1 MPLDPVI
8 QSPVLLLEG
17 TEMDP
22 YPHYS
27 ALSSWVLLIA
37 KAIDSYGL
45 DSADLFAKCRLDHA
59 RLRDPGARF
68 SYAGVTRLWELAA
81 KLTRDP
87 CIGLTVAGL
96 WHPTTLHALGYSWF
110 ASNNLREA
118 YERLQGYARF
128 ISSAANGA
136 LQIEKSADSY
146 RLILDPSRMKVRPAK
161 VAIDAGL
168 GMIMNMSR
176 AAYGEH
182 FRVLRVALQHEALG
196 GEKYLGKFNDVV
208 GAPVAF
214 GQAENAIWLDP
225 EMVAEPLATANP
237 ELARVNDQ
245 IVTDYLAQLD
255 RKDVTMRVK
264 SELIERLPGGK
275 VTEEGIASSI
285 NVSQRSLQ
293 RKLRQQGIS
302 FTQLLEN
309 TRRELSLQYV
319 RDPQYSLH
327 EVSFLLGFAEPG
339 NFSRAFKR
347 WYGQSPSRFRQDSL
361 S

>member
-1 MPLDPVI
+1 
-8 QSPVLLLEG
+8 
-17 TEMDP
+17 MDP
-22 YPHYS
+22 NPHYS

-45 DSADLFAKCRLDHA
+45 DSVDLFARSGLDHS

-68 SYAGVTRLWELAA
+68 SYAGVTRLWELATQV
-81 KLTRDP
+81 TRDP
-87 CIGLTVAGL
+87 CIGLTVASL
-96 WHPTTLHALGYSWF
+96 WHPTTLHALGYAWF
-110 ASNNLREA
+110 ASNNLEEA
-118 YERLQGYARF
+118 YERLQRYARY
-128 ISSAANGA
+128 INSAAHGA
-136 LQIEKSADSY
+136 IRIERSANSY
-146 RLILDPSRMKVRPAK
+146 CLILDPSRLKLQPAN

-168 GMIMNMSR
+168 GMILNMSR
-176 AAYGEH
+176 AAYGKQ
-182 FRVLRVALQHEALG
+182 FRVLRVSLRHEAPG
-196 GEKYLGKFNDVV
+196 GKEFLQRFNDLID
-208 GAPVAF
+208 APVAF
-214 GQAENAIWLDP
+214 AQPENAIWLDP
-225 EMVAEPLATANP
+225 EMVVEPLATANM
-237 ELARVNDQ
+237 ELARVSDR

-275 VTEEGIASSI
+275 VSEEGIASSI

-293 RKLRQQGIS
+293 RKLKQQGMS
-302 FTQLLEN
+302 FTQLLES

-327 EVSFLLGFAEPG
+327 EVAFLLGFAEPG

-347 WYGQSPSRFRQDSL
+347 WYGLPPSQFRQESL

>member
-1 MPLDPVI
+1 
-8 QSPVLLLEG
+8 
-17 TEMDP
+17 MDP
-22 YPHYS
+22 NPHFS

-37 KAIDSYGL
+37 RAIDSYGF
-45 DSADLFAKCRLDHA
+45 DSADLFTRSGLDHS

-68 SYAGVTRLWELAA
+68 SYAGVTRLWELATQV
-81 KLTRDP
+81 TRDP
-87 CIGLTVAGL
+87 GFGLTVASL
-96 WHPTTLHALGYSWF
+96 WHPTTLHALGYAWL
-110 ASNNLREA
+110 ASNNLEEA
-118 YERLQGYARF
+118 YERLQRYARF
-128 ISSAANGA
+128 INTAANGVV
-136 LQIEKSADSY
+136 QIEKSAQSY
-146 RLILDPSRMKVRPAK
+146 RLILDPERMKLKPAA

-168 GMIMNMSR
+168 GMILNMSR

-182 FRVLRVALQHEALG
+182 FRALRVSLRHEAPG
-196 GEKYLGKFNDVV
+196 GKKYLNRFNDVV

-214 GQAENAIWLDP
+214 AQPENALWLDP
-225 EMVAEPLATANP
+225 EMVAEPLATANM
-237 ELARVNDQ
+237 ELARVSDR

-264 SELIERLPGGK
+264 SKLIERLPGGK
-275 VTEEGIASSI
+275 VSEEGIASSI

-293 RKLRQQGIS
+293 RKLRQQGMS

-319 RDPQYSLH
+319 RDPQHSFN
-327 EVSFLLGFAEPG
+327 EIAFLLGFSEPA

-347 WYGQSPSRFRQDSL
+347 WYGKPPSQYRQDSF

>member
-1 MPLDPVI
+1 
-8 QSPVLLLEG
+8 
-17 TEMDP
+17 MDSN
-22 YPHYS
+22 PHYS
-27 ALSSWVLLIA
+27 ALSSWVLLVA
-37 KAIDSYGL
+37 KAIDSYGF
-45 DSADLFAKCRLDHA
+45 DSADLFARSGLDYS

-68 SYAGVTRLWELAA
+68 SYAGVTRLWELATQV
-81 KLTRDP
+81 TRDP
-87 CIGLTVAGL
+87 CFGLTAANL

-110 ASNNLREA
+110 ASSSLQDA
-118 YERLQGYARF
+118 YERLRRYARF
-128 ISSAANGA
+128 ISTAANGA
-136 LQIEKSADSY
+136 LRIEKSTQSY
-146 RLILDPSRMKVRPAK
+146 CLILDPSRMKLTPAT

-168 GMIMNMSR
+168 GMILNMSR

-182 FRVLRVALQHEALG
+182 FRALRVSLRHDAPGEARHL
-196 GEKYLGKFNDVV
+196 ERFNDLV

-214 GQAENAIWLDP
+214 AQSENALWLDP
-225 EMVAEPLATANP
+225 EMVTEALATANP
-237 ELARVNDQ
+237 ELTRVGDQ
-245 IVTDYLAQLD
+245 VITDYLAQLD
-255 RKDVTMRVK
+255 RNDVTMRVK
-264 SELIERLPGGK
+264 SKLIERLPGGK
-275 VTEEGIASSI
+275 VSEEGIASSI

-293 RKLRQQGIS
+293 RKLRQQGMS

-347 WYGQSPSRFRQDSL
+347 WYGQSPSQFRQDSL